1 MAAALLA
8 SLASKTT
15 KVPSHEQN
23 SCLSPW
29 LVIKN
34 SIVRA
39 SKCNIV
45 LGRYCTYVHIFEGFS
60 YLIHSPITYSATR
73 RLQEDLIAVKTSESV
88 SYNISMCILTLI
100 VNQEHLKWGHQMF
113 DVPNTTKFWQEKSFW
128 SNCMLSNINDILISP
143 KILHAC

>member
-23 SCLSPW
+23 SYLSPW
-29 LVIKN
+29 LVTN
-34 SIVRA
+34 SIA
-39 SKCNIV
+39 HAGKCNIV
-45 LGRYCTYVHIFEGFS
+45 LGRYYTYVHIFEGFS

-100 VNQEHLKWGHQMF
+100 VNQGHLKWGHQ
-113 DVPNTTKFWQEKSFW
+113 DVWCTEYN
-128 SNCMLSNINDILISP
+128 
-143 KILHAC
+143 